1 MHIQRL
7 LPLAFIAL
15 LSPTTVEARHPNVLF
30 IISDD
35 LRDELGC
42 YGAKHIRSPSIDALA
57 NRGTTFDLYAL
68 YNTGVMKGR
77 LSSKAQEPLE
87 KSFWEC
93 ARAYSKLA
101 EAKIDVW
108 ESDGS
113 ENHHITS
120 RMSDFLVAQF
130 LKDIPAYFFLRHS
143 LFDILRFTKRLAA
156 RLIHQV
162 VYPEVPLSNS
172 HGLTHNRLRE
182 FLSEDL
188 TSADT
193 RHDLGWSNLQS
204 DSAYT
209 GRHERVSGRL
219 AVLRW
224 WLCRQFPERRGTS
237 HAVGNQHL

>member
-1 MHIQRL
+1 MFCKRVKLSFCGKNLATREANQSCSSGSSLWLR
-7 LPLAFIAL
+7 PLAAL
-15 LSPTTVEARHPNVLF
+15 WSFAFSPASC
-30 IISDD
+30 SD
-35 LRDELGC
+35 
-42 YGAKHIRSPSIDALA
+42 SP
-57 NRGTTFDLYAL
+57 R
-68 YNTGVMKGR
+68 
-77 LSSKAQEPLE
+77 P
-87 KSFWEC
+87 SFVDIHC
-93 ARAYSKLA
+93 SVFFGSR
-101 EAKIDVW
+101 DVW
-108 ESDGS
+108 PLCGFCD
-113 ENHHITS
+113 
-120 RMSDFLVAQF
+120 VAF
-130 LKDIPAYFFLRHS
+130 
-143 LFDILRFTKRLAA
+143 
-156 RLIHQV
+156 
-162 VYPEVPLSNS
+162 PEVPLSNS